1 MNIQGF
7 AILVSLIIIFPWPK
21 IQLGRSCWVLIGWTE
36 IKPGA
41 VQEPEEQPGSRR
53 DRWSENYLARES
65 RRITDGSSRAR
76 KKSSG
81 RSAPRSFVRRGN
93 RIFELNA
100 ARQARNLK
108 MDFVICHSVW
118 LRRRWARDSSSSRWS
133 CLPIYHR
140 PNFQRHYPATSARA
154 NATGTLIN
162 SIPKCSFYNCK

>member
-1 MNIQGF
+1 MLSINWLGGNQSGRRSGTGRATGF
-7 AILVSLIIIFPWPK
+7 STWPMERK
-21 IQLGRSCWVLIGWTE
+21 L
-36 IKPGA
+36 
-41 VQEPEEQPGSRR
+41 SR
-53 DRWSENYLARES
+53 ARES

-76 KKSSG
+76 KKFSG
-81 RSAPRSFVRRGN
+81 RSRRPRSFVRRGN

-100 ARQARNLK
+100 TRQARNLK

-140 PNFQRHYPATSARA
+140 PNFQRHYPATSAHA

-162 SIPKCSFYNCK
+162 SIPPPSTLSITVNSREEMLSVVPTV